1 MESSHEIELIKKAI
15 NHDQNAYNVLFD
27 KYWNNVFSFLFQR
40 TNNKNLAEELAIES
54 FSKAFDQLDRFDE
67 KYSFKSW
74 LITIAKNHHIDR
86 YRRFKN
92 LSENF
97 QDSSL
102 SISEEINIVL
112 KIDKE
117 GYFSLEE
124 YNGSSK
130 IDQAIPSLK
139 EQLEIAVSL
148 IPQAQPAV
156 KTNVGTFVS
165 TKLNL
170 PILITAE

>member
-1 MESSHEIELIKKAI
+1 MRYRYIYLSI
-15 NHDQNAYNVLFD
+15 V
-27 KYWNNVFSFLFQR
+27 SFLF
-40 TNNKNLAEELAIES
+40 LGCHLFES
-54 FSKAFDQLDRFDE
+54 TKVPSKEIKSASSWSDKDQGPNFSECDDFENDQEKKDCFESIISNSILDYLDQNPLE
-67 KYSFKSW
+67 S
-74 LITIAKNHHIDR
+74 N
-86 YRRFKN
+86 
-92 LSENF
+92 E
-97 QDSSL
+97 

-124 YNGSSK
+124 FNGSNK
-130 IDQAIPSLK
+130 IDEAIPTLK

-165 TKLNL
+165 TRLSL
-170 PILITAE
+170 PIMITAE

>member
-1 MESSHEIELIKKAI
+1 MRTRYTSIFIILLLFSGCHLFESTKVSSKEIKTASSWSEKDQGPNFNECDDFENDQEKQDCFESVISNSILDYLDQNLLESSE
-15 NHDQNAYNVLFD
+15 
-27 KYWNNVFSFLFQR
+27 
-40 TNNKNLAEELAIES
+40 
-54 FSKAFDQLDRFDE
+54 
-67 KYSFKSW
+67 
-74 LITIAKNHHIDR
+74 
-86 YRRFKN
+86 
-92 LSENF
+92 
-97 QDSSL
+97 
-102 SISEEINIVL
+102 SISEEINIIL

-139 EQLEIAVSL
+139 EQLEIAVNL

-170 PILITAE
+170 PILISAE

>member
-1 MESSHEIELIKKAI
+1 MRYRYIYLSII
-15 NHDQNAYNVLFD
+15 
-27 KYWNNVFSFLFQR
+27 SFLF
-40 TNNKNLAEELAIES
+40 LGCHLFES
-54 FSKAFDQLDRFDE
+54 TKVPSKEIKSASSWSDKDQGPNFSECDDFENDQEKKDCFESIISNSILDYLDQNPLE
-67 KYSFKSW
+67 S
-74 LITIAKNHHIDR
+74 N
-86 YRRFKN
+86 
-92 LSENF
+92 E
-97 QDSSL
+97 

-124 YNGSSK
+124 FNGSNK
-130 IDQAIPSLK
+130 IDEAIPTLK

-165 TKLNL
+165 TRLSL
-170 PILITAE
+170 PIMITAE

>member
-1 MESSHEIELIKKAI
+1 MRTRYTSIFIVLFLFSGCHLFESTKVPSKEIKTASSWSEKDQGPNFNECDDFENDQEKKDCFESIISNSILDYLDQNLLESSE
-15 NHDQNAYNVLFD
+15 
-27 KYWNNVFSFLFQR
+27 
-40 TNNKNLAEELAIES
+40 
-54 FSKAFDQLDRFDE
+54 
-67 KYSFKSW
+67 
-74 LITIAKNHHIDR
+74 
-86 YRRFKN
+86 
-92 LSENF
+92 
-97 QDSSL
+97 

-139 EQLEIAVSL
+139 EQLEIAVNL

-170 PILITAE
+170 PILISAE

>member
-1 MESSHEIELIKKAI
+1 MRYRYIYLSII
-15 NHDQNAYNVLFD
+15 
-27 KYWNNVFSFLFQR
+27 SFLFLGCHLFESTKVPSKEIKSASSWSDKDQGP
-40 TNNKNLAEELAIES
+40 NFIECS
-54 FSKAFDQLDRFDE
+54 DFENDQEKKDCFESIISNTILDYLDQNPLE
-67 KYSFKSW
+67 S
-74 LITIAKNHHIDR
+74 
-86 YRRFKN
+86 
-92 LSENF
+92 SE
-97 QDSSL
+97 
-102 SISEEINIVL
+102 SISEEINIVF

-124 YNGSSK
+124 FNGSNK
-130 IDQAIPSLK
+130 INEAIPTLK

-170 PILITAE
+170 PIMITAE

>member
-1 MESSHEIELIKKAI
+1 MRTRYTSIFIILLLLSGCHLFESTKVPSKEIKTASSWSEKDQGPNFNECDDFESDQEKKDCFESIISNSILDYLDQNLLESSE
-15 NHDQNAYNVLFD
+15 
-27 KYWNNVFSFLFQR
+27 
-40 TNNKNLAEELAIES
+40 
-54 FSKAFDQLDRFDE
+54 
-67 KYSFKSW
+67 
-74 LITIAKNHHIDR
+74 
-86 YRRFKN
+86 
-92 LSENF
+92 
-97 QDSSL
+97 
-102 SISEEINIVL
+102 SISEEINIIL

-170 PILITAE
+170 PIVITAQ